1 MNNITEEIE
10 GPQMG
15 VALTADNGASPCYL
29 TELSDYISDIS
40 TLVCNYSKKPTRSRK
55 TRERMVNSLIGMLT
69 DANNQLPIYI
79 EDLKQAKCIEPF
91 EVSSKQEDD
100 ENEDHHLFWFFI
112 EKLCEEVRHEETYPI
127 LKRLI
132 TQFNSFLAEAEI
144 AKLNC
149 DPVVFKEFFLR
160 KKKDYNYE
168 NVVIRFY
175 RKLHRIQPVTL
186 GKLKKMELEAVIK
199 ALNQGIFDYA
209 EKPSRQE
216 VNNVAPELESDL
228 LPCDFEITDK
238 VKLRYA
244 KFRQFAD
251 KRGQMLVFNYE
262 RYGQY
267 VVDNFNQLKDQ
278 ILAIFELDVK
288 LHLIHKEMMK
298 GQTETT
304 PHVDDV
310 QEQPIEDQQS
320 DVDRFIDRVK
330 AIFAKA
336 AEKNGELITVNA
348 KGWSGQYTFYVDANR
363 ILKMLDDL
371 HQNSEQKVKAYL
383 DLFKG
388 CTSVSAVAPFV
399 GEILDI
405 EELRVKELQKSDMK
419 FAFEPFYGMSATA
432 VGKLSLKVG
441 NTESEMLINT
451 FKGLLRK
458 YPKA

>member
-1 MNNITEEIE
+1 MKATITEEFE
-10 GPQMG
+10 GSTQG
-15 VALTADNGASPCYL
+15 RALAADDGASPNYL
-29 TELSDYISDIS
+29 TDLSENISDIR
-40 TLVCNYSKKPTRSRK
+40 TLVCNYCEKPTKSRK
-55 TRERMVNSLIGMLT
+55 TRKRMVHSLIGMLT
-69 DANNQLPIYI
+69 DANDQLPIYI

-91 EVSSKQEDD
+91 EVSSKQGDD
-100 ENEDHHLFWFFI
+100 DKHFLFWFFI
-112 EKLCEEVRHEETYPI
+112 EKLCEEVRHEEAYPI

-132 TQFNSFLAEAEI
+132 TQFNSLLAEAEI

-160 KKKDYNYE
+160 KKEEFNFE
-168 NVVIRFY
+168 NVLIRFY

-186 GKLKKMELEAVIK
+186 GKLKKLELEVVFK
-199 ALNQGIFDYA
+199 ALNQGIFDFA

-216 VNNVAPELESDL
+216 VNKVAPELESDF

-238 VKLRYA
+238 VLQRYA
-244 KFRQFAD
+244 QFRQFAE
-251 KRGQMLVFNYE
+251 KRGHMLVFDYE

-267 VVDNFNQLKDQ
+267 VVDNFNQLKDL
-278 ILAIFELDVK
+278 IRAIFELDVK
-288 LHLIHKEMMK
+288 LRLIHMEMMK
-298 GQTETT
+298 GRSETV
-304 PHVDDV
+304 PHADDM
-310 QEQPIEDQQS
+310 QEQPIEDLKS
-320 DVDRFIDRVK
+320 DVERFIGRVK

-336 AEKNGELITVNA
+336 AEKNGESITVNA

-363 ILKMLDDL
+363 ISRMLDDL
-371 HQNSEQKVKAYL
+371 RQNSEQKVKDYL
-383 DLFKG
+383 ALFKG

-451 FKGLLRK
+451 LKGLLRK
-458 YPKA
+458 YPKG

>member
-1 MNNITEEIE
+1 MKATITEEFE
-10 GPQMG
+10 GSTQG
-15 VALTADNGASPCYL
+15 RALAADDGASPNYL
-29 TELSDYISDIS
+29 TDLSENISDIR
-40 TLVCNYSKKPTRSRK
+40 TLVCNYCEKPTKSRK
-55 TRERMVNSLIGMLT
+55 TRKRMVHSLIGMLT
-69 DANNQLPIYI
+69 DANDQLPIYI

-91 EVSSKQEDD
+91 EVSSKQGDD
-100 ENEDHHLFWFFI
+100 DKHFLFWFFI
-112 EKLCEEVRHEETYPI
+112 EKLCEEVRHEEAYPI

-132 TQFNSFLAEAEI
+132 TQFNSLLAEAEI

-160 KKKDYNYE
+160 KKEEFNFE

-175 RKLHRIQPVTL
+175 RKLHRIQPITL
-186 GKLKKMELEAVIK
+186 GKLKKLELEVVFK
-199 ALNQGIFDYA
+199 ALNQGIFDFA

-216 VNNVAPELESDL
+216 VNKVAPELESDF

-238 VKLRYA
+238 VLQRYA
-244 KFRQFAD
+244 QFRQFAE
-251 KRGQMLVFNYE
+251 KRGHMLVFDYE

-267 VVDNFNQLKDQ
+267 VVDNFNQLKDL
-278 ILAIFELDVK
+278 IRAIFELDVK
-288 LHLIHKEMMK
+288 LRLIHMEMMK
-298 GQTETT
+298 GRSETV
-304 PHVDDV
+304 PHADDM
-310 QEQPIEDQQS
+310 QEQPIEDLKS
-320 DVDRFIDRVK
+320 DVERFIGRVK

-336 AEKNGELITVNA
+336 AEKNGESITVNA

-363 ILKMLDDL
+363 ISRMLDDL
-371 HQNSEQKVKAYL
+371 RQNSEQKVKDYL
-383 DLFKG
+383 ALFKG

-451 FKGLLRK
+451 LKGLLRK
-458 YPKA
+458 YPKG

>member
-1 MNNITEEIE
+1 MKATITEEFE
-10 GPQMG
+10 GSTQG
-15 VALTADNGASPCYL
+15 RALAADDGASPNYL
-29 TELSDYISDIS
+29 TDLSENISDIR
-40 TLVCNYSKKPTRSRK
+40 TLVCNYCEKPTKSRK
-55 TRERMVNSLIGMLT
+55 TRKRMVHSLIGMLT
-69 DANNQLPIYI
+69 DANDQLPVYI

-91 EVSSKQEDD
+91 EVSSKQDD
-100 ENEDHHLFWFFI
+100 DDKHFLFWFFI
-112 EKLCEEVRHEETYPI
+112 EKLCEEVRHEEAYPI

-132 TQFNSFLAEAEI
+132 TQFNSLLAEAEI

-160 KKKDYNYE
+160 KKEEFNFE

-175 RKLHRIQPVTL
+175 RKLHRIQPITL
-186 GKLKKMELEAVIK
+186 GKLKKLELEVVFK
-199 ALNQGIFDYA
+199 ALNQGIFDFA

-216 VNNVAPELESDL
+216 VNKVAPELESDF

-238 VKLRYA
+238 VLQRYA
-244 KFRQFAD
+244 QFRQFAE
-251 KRGQMLVFNYE
+251 KRGHMLVFDYE

-267 VVDNFNQLKDQ
+267 VVDNFNQLKDL
-278 ILAIFELDVK
+278 IRAIFELDVK
-288 LHLIHKEMMK
+288 LRLIHMEMMK
-298 GQTETT
+298 GRSETV
-304 PHVDDV
+304 PHADDM
-310 QEQPIEDQQS
+310 QEQPIEDLKS
-320 DVDRFIDRVK
+320 DVERFIGRVK

-336 AEKNGELITVNA
+336 AEKNGESITVNA

-363 ILKMLDDL
+363 ISRMLDDL
-371 HQNSEQKVKAYL
+371 RQNSEQKVKDYL
-383 DLFKG
+383 ALFKG

-451 FKGLLRK
+451 LKGLLRK
-458 YPKA
+458 YPKG